1 MITIRIIPSRG
12 RLDGYYRAV
21 GHAGEGRDAVCTAVT
36 ALEECLAANLANTF
50 DLSVER
56 VAAHGSYALRWGRNR
71 KTPVESIRRA
81 NDCAGF
87 VYNGLAALQKQYPAA
102 LRVKW
107 MNPFV
112 KGGETEEEEETE

>member
-1 MITIRIIPSRG
+1 MIKIQIIPSRG

-50 DLSVER
+50 DLTVER

-71 KTPVESIRRA
+71 KTPAESVRRA
-81 NDCAGF
+81 NEAAGF
-87 VYNGLAALQKQYPAA
+87 VYTGLRALAKQFPEA
-102 LRVKW
+102 LRVTW
-107 MNPFV
+107 NRPINDDRI
-112 KGGETEEEEETE
+112 EEETK

>member
-1 MITIRIIPSRG
+1 MITIQIIPSRG

-71 KTPVESIRRA
+71 KTPVESVRRA
-81 NDCAGF
+81 NEAAGF
-87 VYNGLAALQKQYPAA
+87 VYTGLRALAKQFPEA
-102 LRVKW
+102 LRVSWEK
-107 MNPFV
+107 PIQ
-112 KGGETEEEEETE
+112 EQEREEEETK

>member
-1 MITIRIIPSRG
+1 MITIQIIPSRG

-21 GHAGEGRDAVCTAVT
+21 GHAGEGLDAVCTAVT

-71 KTPVESIRRA
+71 KTPVESVRRA
-81 NDCAGF
+81 NEAAGF
-87 VYNGLAALQKQYPAA
+87 VYTGLRALANRFPDS
-102 LRVKW
+102 LRVSWEK
-107 MNPFV
+107 PIQ
-112 KGGETEEEEETE
+112 EQEREEEQTE